1 MICSL
6 AGGGGKSNLI
16 AITHIEPY
24 PKLLRSLL
32 YADDLTRIDLYE
44 KRLQEI
50 DLGLFENL
58 ESNDIVFVDSTHVSK
73 INSDVN
79 KIFFEILPRLKSGVH
94 IHFHDIFYPFSY
106 PAEWLKEKRSW
117 NEAYMLRAF
126 LEFNTAFE
134 IVFFNTCL
142 HFLYPK
148 EMQKALPLSLKNT
161 GGSIW
166 IKRK

>member
-1 MICSL
+1 M
-6 AGGGGKSNLI
+6 
-16 AITHIEPY
+16 
-24 PKLLRSLL
+24 
-32 YADDLTRIDLYE
+32 TRIDLYE